1 MQERRLGNTGIKLSV
16 IGLGAMPLAIEGRP
30 SEADS
35 IRVVH
40 AALAAGMNWIDVAD
54 SYCLNDDEIGYGE
67 RLADRAL
74 ATFEG
79 ARDRVLITTKVG
91 YVRPGGAWELDG
103 RPSHLRKACEAS
115 LKALGVSSIPLMQLH
130 GPDPKVYYPDS
141 VGALAELR
149 REGKI
154 QHIGISNVD
163 VGHLEDAIR
172 IAPIASVQNRCNVF
186 DRHSF
191 DNGVVKFCERH
202 GIAFIAHS
210 PVGGHR
216 GRSRLASAGSLH
228 TVAARHGLSSEQV
241 AIAWLLAKSPNLLA
255 IPGASK
261 VRSAESSA
269 HMGNLSLTSGDM
281 EELERAFPP
290 ASAVTR
296 QLVSLRRRARHTL
309 RNVRARLR

>member
-1 MQERRLGNTGIKLSV
+1 MRERRLGNTGIKLSV

-30 SEADS
+30 SEADA

-40 AALAAGMNWIDVAD
+40 AALAASMNWIDVAD
-54 SYCLNDDEIGYGE
+54 SYCLSDDDVGYAE
-67 RLADRAL
+67 RLVSRAL
-74 ATFEG
+74 ATFG
-79 ARDRVLITTKVG
+79 SARDGILVTTKVG
-91 YVRPGGAWELDG
+91 YVRPGGAWALDG
-103 RPSHLRKACEAS
+103 RPARLRAACEAS
-115 LKALGVSSIPLMQLH
+115 LKALGVSSIPLLQLH

-149 REGKI
+149 REGKA
-154 QHIGISNVD
+154 QHIGLSNVD

-191 DNGVVKFCERH
+191 DNGVVKFCEQH

-216 GRSRLASAGSLH
+216 GRSRLASAGALH
-228 TVAARHGLSSEQV
+228 AVAERHGLSSEQV

-261 VRSAESSA
+261 TQSAESSA
-269 HMGNLSLTSGDM
+269 HMGNVSLASSDI
-281 EELERAFPP
+281 EQLDRAFPP
-290 ASAVTR
+290 ASGVTR
-296 QLVSLRRRARHTL
+296 RLVSLRRRVRHAL